1 MKLNNNTTT
10 ETKSDFPV
18 LPEGDYEFE
27 VENAVHQVSS
37 KGNLQW
43 KLQLRVDHEGKE
55 YKVWDYLIEKE
66 SWAWKFISFFKAIGL
81 NNADDTDMVKDSL
94 GRIGYCHL
102 VIDPPKDGYSAKNA
116 VKRYVPQKEDRPASK
131 DDKYSPPLEIRDE
144 DLPF

>member
-1 MKLNNNTTT
+1 MKLNPNTTD
-10 ETKSDFPV
+10 ETRSEFPV

-66 SWAWKFISFFKAIGL
+66 SWAWKFNGFFKAIGM
-81 NNADDTDMVKDSL
+81 NSADDTDMVKDSL
-94 GRIGYCHL
+94 GMIGFCHL
-102 VIDPPKDGYSAKNA
+102 TIDPAKDGYSAKNV
-116 VKRYVPQKEDRPASK
+116 VKRYIPQKEDKQASK
-131 DDKYSPPLEIRDE
+131 KDKYSPSIDIPDE
-144 DLPF
+144 ELPF